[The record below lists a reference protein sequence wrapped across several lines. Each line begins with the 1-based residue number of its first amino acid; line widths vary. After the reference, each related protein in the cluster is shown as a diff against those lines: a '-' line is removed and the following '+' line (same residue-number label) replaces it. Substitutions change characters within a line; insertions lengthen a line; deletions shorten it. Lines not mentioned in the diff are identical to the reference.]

1 MTSIK
6 IDMNINSSK
15 CECVKVSI
23 CFLKTVF
30 LYFAQSVLL
39 NPVCLLHRAVRFR
52 KKTEVIIHEWG
63 QYACLILLVI
73 ISPFSLQELLPLRSQ
88 TLCHLNLLGF
98 PILSVAVIN

>member
-1 MTSIK
+1 M
-6 IDMNINSSK
+6 SSQD
-15 CECVKVSI
+15 SFSFI
-23 CFLKTVF
+23 LLSQSYKTQCAYYIELF
-30 LYFAQSVLL
+30 ILE
-39 NPVCLLHRAVRFR
+39 

-98 PILSVAVIN
+98 PILSVAVID